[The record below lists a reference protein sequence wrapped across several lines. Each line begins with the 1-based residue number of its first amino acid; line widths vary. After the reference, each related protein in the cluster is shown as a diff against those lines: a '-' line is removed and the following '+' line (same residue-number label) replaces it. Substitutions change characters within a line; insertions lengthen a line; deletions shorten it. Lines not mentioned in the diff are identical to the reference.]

1 MPKRTNAPAPG
12 AAPMAQSQ
20 PTSTRCT
27 RWPATDCCA
36 GCKIAGIVV
45 ALSVSGPRCA
55 TPTSSRSTAT
65 LSCLARLALS
75 KAGQAL
81 ALHRLLLIPVH
92 RVVMKLL
99 TILLLLVSLAASVV
113 DVPRIRGY
121 IARRTVIACRPIR
134 WRSQPTTP
142 CPFLERL
149 PLYCRSRARI
159 DALQSQQNFAARQ
172 HVPASFVGHNIWI
185 RRTGTGYSG
194 QNGSRRRAGWLPE
207 FSRRGD

>member
-1 MPKRTNAPAPG
+1 MVQRPG
-12 AAPMAQSQ
+12 EM
-20 PTSTRCT
+20 
-27 RWPATDCCA
+27 
-36 GCKIAGIVV
+36 
-45 ALSVSGPRCA
+45 VS
-55 TPTSSRSTAT
+55 AT

-121 IARRTVIACRPIR
+121 IARRTVNSLSANTVEIA
-134 WRSQPTTP
+134 TNNAL
-142 CPFLERL
+142 PFLERL

-172 HVPASFVGHNIWI
+172 HVPASFVGHNIWD
-185 RRTGTGYSG
+185 RRTIR
-194 QNGSRRRAGWLPE
+194 N
-207 FSRRGD
+207 